1 MAPSTA
7 QLKTLSAQ
15 FVSLTGASERTAQRR
30 SNAMSPSAS
39 DLCISLSAQRPSL
52 LPPTGLQGAP
62 ALLGQFAAAYM
73 TSRRALWSRP
83 LNLSTATLGS
93 PSSLGISV
101 ASAPEKGRTAAD
113 VEPSL

>member
-1 MAPSTA
+1 MRS
-7 QLKTLSAQ
+7 K
-15 FVSLTGASERTAQRR
+15 R
-30 SNAMSPSAS
+30 SNAISPSAS

-73 TSRRALWSRP
+73 TSRRALWGRP